1 MKYKIIISAII
12 ISFLFV
18 TCKTNGSKSE
28 NKEKSKNMT
37 VSKKEIP
44 FNVANNYYVKN
55 NIDKDFMTLTIFTQ
69 EDFDKYFGMA
79 ATMGEN
85 GKPTTINFSEEY
97 VIAIIGE
104 ESDFTTV
111 ITPESL
117 FQNGNAID
125 FTYVIREEKK
135 ETYKS
140 RTPLILI
147 VNKEYKGDIN
157 FIQK

>member
-18 TCKTNGSKSE
+18 TCKTNGNESE
-28 NKEKSKNMT
+28 NKEESKNMT

-44 FNVANNYYVKN
+44 FNVAKNYFVKN
-55 NIDKDFMTLTIFTQ
+55 NIEKDFMTLTIFTQ

-85 GKPTTINFSEEY
+85 GKPTTINFSGEY
-97 VIAIIGE
+97 VIAVIGK
-104 ESDFTTV
+104 ESDFTTI

-140 RTPLILI
+140 RTSLILI